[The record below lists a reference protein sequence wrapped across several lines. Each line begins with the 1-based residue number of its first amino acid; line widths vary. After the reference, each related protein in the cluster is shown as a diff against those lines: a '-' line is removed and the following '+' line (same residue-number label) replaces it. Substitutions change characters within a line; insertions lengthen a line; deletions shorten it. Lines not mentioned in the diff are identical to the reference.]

1 MLKNRNLQIVL
12 GVVLILALFGGTYYV
27 LFGKT
32 KQKEAP
38 VETSGDVVQSLK
50 AEDLGLDL
58 EVSPDQKKVKFSISK
73 ASDIASIEYQI
84 TYEADSTAQEQSEG
98 SDDRVQKGIVGQ
110 ANVVSGNASYESD
123 WLVLGTC
130 SKNVC
135 RYDTKVNN
143 IDLTLKI
150 TKKDGKVFQS
160 EKKLEL

>member
-1 MLKNRNLQIVL
+1 MFKNKKVQIVL

-38 VETSGDVVQSLK
+38 VETSEDVVQSLK

-58 EVSPDQKKVKFSISK
+58 EVSPDQKKVKFSIAK

-98 SDDRVQKGIVGQ
+98 SDDRVQRGITGQ
-110 ANVVSGNASYESD
+110 ANVVSGNSSYESE
-123 WLVLGTC
+123 WLDLGSC

-135 RYDTKVNN
+135 RYDKNVNKV
-143 IDLTLKI
+143 DLTLKI
-150 TKKDGKVFQS
+150 TKKDGKIFQS